1 VQVIKSLYW
10 LKQAPN
16 HWPEK
21 FHKTSNS
28 ISFSVSEFGKCVYY
42 HHGGGED
49 VILCLYADDIL
60 IFATNMKVINE
71 DKYFLSKSF
80 HMKDQ

>member
-1 VQVIKSLYW
+1 VCLLSPY
-10 LKQAPN
+10 
-16 HWPEK
+16 
-21 FHKTSNS
+21 
-28 ISFSVSEFGKCVYY
+28 
-42 HHGGGED
+42 GGGED